1 LWKKTTGKHH
11 HAWRGY
17 GDISATVWSSI
28 QWEAKNRA
36 RDIPFHITIEQ
47 AWELYVRQDGRCALT
62 GEPIVFP
69 VSSVKRGG
77 TRTASLDRIDSNGD
91 YTIENVQWVHKDINL
106 MKMNLP
112 EDRFV
117 TWCHKVS
124 KHNAHSKNNDQ
135 AQNAL

>member
-1 LWKKTTGKHH
+1 MT
-11 HAWRGY
+11 
-17 GDISATVWSSI
+17 D
-28 QWEAKNRA
+28 
-36 RDIPFHITIEQ
+36 
-47 AWELYVRQDGRCALT
+47 
-62 GEPIVFP
+62 EPIVFP

-124 KHNAHSKNNDQ
+124 KHNAQSKNNDQ